1 LGVSFIG
8 VKCLPLNRQIS
19 LGGSKYIANNQEE
32 LIIQI
37 SCSCGSNCGSPVM
50 SVANAYVNPS
60 DEKLLVYSF
69 DQYAID
75 LGQATSS
82 IYSAVMD

>member
-1 LGVSFIG
+1 
-8 VKCLPLNRQIS
+8 
-19 LGGSKYIANNQEE
+19 
-32 LIIQI
+32 
-37 SCSCGSNCGSPVM
+37 M

-82 IYSAVMD
+82 IYSAVLD